1 MLTPLNNLVADFIS
15 LLFPEDCLAC
25 HELLARGETTIC
37 TDCRVNLP
45 YTNSHLLTGAKSELL
60 SRFYNKVP
68 VKHAL
73 AYLTFTRSGRV
84 QQLLHALKY
93 NGHEEVGEILG
104 NWYGADLKEYQ
115 YQEQFDLI
123 VPVPL
128 HKKKLR
134 KRGYNQS
141 DSFAKGL
148 AQVLDTHWQPNVLER
163 LADTSTQTKK
173 TRLERWQNVGQLF
186 SVIQPEMVKNQ
197 RILLVDDVMTTG
209 ATLEAC
215 ALVLLDAKAAAVSV
229 AAIAAA

>member
-1 MLTPLNNLVADFIS
+1 
-15 LLFPEDCLAC
+15 
-25 HELLARGETTIC
+25 GEM
-37 TDCRVNLP
+37 
-45 YTNSHLLTGAKSELL
+45 
-60 SRFYNKVP
+60 
-68 VKHAL
+68 
-73 AYLTFTRSGRV
+73 
-84 QQLLHALKY
+84 
-93 NGHEEVGEILG
+93 LG
-104 NWYGADLKEYQ
+104 NWYGADLKEHQ
-115 YQEQFDLI
+115 YQEQFDFI

-128 HKKKLR
+128 HRQKLR

-148 AQVLDTHWQPNVLER
+148 AQILDIPWQPDVLER

-186 SVIQPEMVKNQ
+186 SVAKPEMVKDQ

-215 ALVLLDAKAAAVSV
+215 SLVLLDAGAATVSV

>member
-45 YTNSHLLTGAKSELL
+45 YTNSHLLTGSKSELL
-60 SRFYNKVP
+60 NRFYNKVP

-73 AYLTFTRSGRV
+73 AFLTFTRSGRV

-93 NGHEEVGEILG
+93 KGHEEVGETLG
-104 NWYGADLKEYQ
+104 NWYGADLKDNQ
-115 YQEQFDLI
+115 YHEQFDMI
-123 VPVPL
+123 IPVPL

-148 AQVLDTHWQPNVLER
+148 SQALNIPWQPNVLER

-186 SVIQPEMVKNQ
+186 SVAQPDLVKDQ

-215 ALVLLDAKAAAVSV
+215 SLILLDARVASVSV

>member
-1 MLTPLNNLVADFIS
+1 MPSPLNNLVADFIS

-37 TDCRVNLP
+37 THCRVNLP
-45 YTNSHLLTGAKSELL
+45 YTNSHLLTGSKSELL

-68 VKHAL
+68 VKHVL
-73 AYLTFTRSGRV
+73 AFLSFTRSGRV

-93 NGHEEVGEILG
+93 KGHEEIGEVLG
-104 NWYGADLKEYQ
+104 TWYGADLKEHH

-123 VPVPL
+123 IPVPL
-128 HKKKLR
+128 HRKKLR

-141 DSFAKGL
+141 DSFARGL
-148 AQVLDTHWQPNVLER
+148 SQVLGILWQPDVLER
-163 LADTSTQTKK
+163 LADTRTQTKK

-186 SVIQPEMVKNQ
+186 TVAKPELVKNQ
-197 RILLVDDVMTTG
+197 RILIVDDVMTTG

-215 ALVLLDAKAAAVSV
+215 AFVLLEAGAAAVSV